1 MDGIKNLLQILND
14 NWTTILVCAGLIV
27 GLVQRTIKYFS
38 KTNEERVEIAK
49 AQIEQSILKMITDAE
64 SNYEDWNKAGEI
76 KRSQVIGKIFAQYP
90 ILSKVTNQAEIID
103 WIDREIDNSLKT
115 LENLIIQNK
124 SVG

>member
-64 SNYEDWNKAGEI
+64 SNYEDWNKAGEV

>member
-27 GLVQRTIKYFS
+27 GLVQRTIRYFS
-38 KTNEERVEIAK
+38 KPNEERVEIAK

-64 SNYEDWNKAGEI
+64 SNYEDWNKAGEV

-90 ILSKVTNQAEIID
+90 ILSKVVNQQEIID
-103 WIDREIDNSLKT
+103 WIDDEIDKSLKT
-115 LENLIIQNK
+115 LEDIIAKNN

>member
-14 NWTTILVCAGLIV
+14 NWTTILVCVGLIV

-49 AQIEQSILKMITDAE
+49 TQIEQSILKMITDAE
-64 SNYEDWNKAGEI
+64 SNYEDWNKAGKV

-90 ILSKVTNQAEIID
+90 ILSKAVNQQEIID
-103 WIDREIDNSLKT
+103 WIDNEIDNSLKI
-115 LENLIIQNK
+115 LEDVIAKNH

>member
-64 SNYEDWNKAGEI
+64 SNYEDWNNAGEV

>member
-64 SNYEDWNKAGEI
+64 SDYEDWNKAGEV

>member
-49 AQIEQSILKMITDAE
+49 TQIEQSILKMITDAE
-64 SNYEDWNKAGEI
+64 SNYEDWNKAGEV